1 MAYRSV
7 ETITAFRKS
16 GQVGESWQQHS
27 ACRGPNAVVF
37 FPPNHF
43 ERKEE
48 KATREHE
55 AKAICGLC
63 PVWRQCL
70 QYALEIREQ
79 HGIWGG
85 KTELER
91 RRMLESVGLSM
102 TGVSAHR
109 AS

>member
-1 MAYRSV
+1 MADRSTESV
-7 ETITAFRKS
+7 AVIRRKTS
-16 GQVGESWQQHS
+16 VVDTWQDSS
-27 ACRGPNAVVF
+27 ACRGPNSSVF
-37 FPPNHF
+37 FPPTHY
-43 ERKEE
+43 ERRDE
-48 KATREHE
+48 KLARERE
-55 AKAICGLC
+55 AKTICGLC

>member
-1 MAYRSV
+1 MAERSTESV
-7 ETITAFRKS
+7 AVIRS
-16 GQVGESWQQHS
+16 GRTVVDAWQDS
-27 ACRGPNAVVF
+27 GACRGPNSAVF
-37 FPPNHF
+37 YPPTHF
-43 ERKEE
+43 ER
-48 KATREHE
+48 REDKCARERE
-55 AKAICGLC
+55 AKSICGLC

-91 RRMLESVGLSM
+91 RRMLELVGLSM